1 MGDTM
6 NWVDVLVIVLALL
19 AAISGARQGVVIALP
34 ALIGVIAGAVAG
46 IRLAPLVVDLF
57 TNPAAKV
64 AFAVATVVF
73 LVALGETFGVWIG
86 RRFKLAVTKRFNTDK
101 LTGIDQ
107 TLGAIVQGIVVFVVA
122 WLIAVPLT
130 GVAALPGLAKAI
142 NNSAVLGT
150 VDRAMPPAAE
160 GLPADLRK
168 LLDASGFPSIVDP
181 FQKTQINEIA
191 PPDASLQTSAVVQQL
206 RSSVLKIRGTASS
219 CSRALEGSGFV
230 VAPQRVVTNAHVVAG
245 TDETAVETSQGR
257 LPARVVYFDPEVDIA
272 VLAVPRLQA
281 PALTMVSAPGR
292 AGDSAIVL
300 GYPLDGPYTATPARI
315 RSEITL
321 QGPDIYDAQTVRR
334 DVFTVRAQ
342 VRSGNSGGPL
352 VNPSGQVV
360 GVVFGASVEDAET
373 GFSLTAKQVSKV
385 IEQAPALS
393 ARVGTGSCAA

>member
-1 MGDTM
+1 M

-34 ALIGVIAGAVAG
+34 ALIGVIAGAIGG
-46 IRLAPLVVDLF
+46 IRLAPLVVQLF
-57 TNPAAKV
+57 GSPAAKV

-73 LVALGETFGVWIG
+73 LVALGETLGVWLG
-86 RRFKLAVTKRFNTDK
+86 RRIKMTVKQRFDTSK

-142 NNSAVLGT
+142 NNSAVLGA
-150 VDRAMPPAAE
+150 VDKAMPAAAE

-168 LLDASGFPSIVDP
+168 LLDASGFPSVVDP

-191 PPDASLQTSAVVQQL
+191 PPDTSLQTSAVVQQL
-206 RSSVLKIRGTASS
+206 KGSVLKIRGTASS

-272 VLAVPRLQA
+272 VLAVPRLNA
-281 PALTMVSAPGR
+281 TPLTMASTPGQ

-300 GYPLDGPYTATPARI
+300 GYPLDGPYTATAARI
-315 RSEITL
+315 RNEITL
-321 QGPDIYDAQTVRR
+321 QGPDIYDSHTVRR

-352 VNPSGQVV
+352 VNPSGQVI
-360 GVVFGASVEDAET
+360 GVVFGASVEDADT
-373 GFSLTAKQVSKV
+373 GFTLTAKQVSPV
-385 IEQAPALS
+385 IEEAPSLS
-393 ARVGTGSCAA
+393 ARVSTGSCAA

>member
-1 MGDTM
+1 M

-34 ALIGVIAGAVAG
+34 ALVGVIAGAVLG
-46 IRLAPLVVDLF
+46 IRLAPLVVELF
-57 TNPAAKV
+57 ENPAMKV

-73 LVALGETFGVWIG
+73 LVALGETLGVWLG
-86 RRFKLAVTKRFNTDK
+86 RRFKYAVKKRFNTEK

-107 TLGAIVQGIVVFVVA
+107 TFGAIVQGVVVFVVA

-130 GVAALPGLAKAI
+130 GVAALPGLARAI
-142 NNSAVLGT
+142 NNSAVLGA
-150 VDRAMPPAAE
+150 VDKAMPAAAE

-168 LLDASGFPSIVDP
+168 LLDVSGFPSIVDP
-181 FQKTQINEIA
+181 FQKTQINETA
-191 PPDASLQTSAVVQQL
+191 PPDTSLQNSAVVQQL
-206 RSSVLKIRGTASS
+206 RGSVLKIRGTASS

-281 PALTMVSAPGR
+281 SPLPMTSTPGR
-292 AGDSAIVL
+292 SGDSAIVL
-300 GYPLDGPYTATPARI
+300 GYPLDGPYTATAARI
-315 RSEITL
+315 RNQITL
-321 QGPDIYDAQTVRR
+321 QGPDIYDSRTVRR

-352 VNPSGQVV
+352 VNPEGQVV
-360 GVVFGASVEDAET
+360 GVVFGASVQDADT
-373 GFSLTAKQVSKV
+373 GFTLTEKQVQPV
-385 IEQAPALS
+385 IDAAPTLS
-393 ARVGTGSCAA
+393 ARVSTGSCAA

>member
-1 MGDTM
+1 M

-19 AAISGARQGVVIALP
+19 AAVSGARQGVVIALP
-34 ALIGVIAGAVAG
+34 ALIGVISGAIGG
-46 IRLAPLVVDLF
+46 IRLAPLVVELF
-57 TNPAAKV
+57 ANPAAKV

-73 LVALGETFGVWIG
+73 LVALGETLGVWVG
-86 RRFKLAVTKRFNTDK
+86 RRVKLAVKKRFNTDK

-107 TLGAIVQGIVVFVVA
+107 TLGAAVQGLVVLVVA

-142 NNSAVLGT
+142 NNSVVLGA
-150 VDRAMPPAAE
+150 VDKAMPPAAE

-181 FQKTQINEIA
+181 FQRTEINEIA
-191 PPDASLQTSAVVQQL
+191 PPDGTLQSSAVVQQL
-206 RSSVLKIRGTASS
+206 HGSVLKIRGTASS

-245 TDETAVETSQGR
+245 TDQTAVETSQGR

-281 PALTMVSAPGR
+281 PPLAIAETPGR

-315 RSEITL
+315 RNQITL
-321 QGPDIYDAQTVRR
+321 QGPDIYDSRTVRR

-352 VNPSGQVV
+352 VNPDGQVV
-360 GVVFGASVEDAET
+360 GVVFGASVEDSET
-373 GFSLTAKQVSKV
+373 GFTLTAKQVNSV
-385 IEQAPALS
+385 IEEAPSLS
-393 ARVGTGSCAA
+393 ARVSTGACAA

>member
-1 MGDTM
+1 M
-6 NWVDVLVIVLALL
+6 NWVDVLVVVLALL

-34 ALIGVIAGAVAG
+34 ALIGVIGGAILG
-46 IRLAPLVVDLF
+46 IRIAPFVVDLF
-57 TNPAAKV
+57 ANPAAKV

-73 LVALGETFGVWIG
+73 LVALGETLGVWIG
-86 RRFKLAVTKRFNTDK
+86 RRIKHAVKSRVNTDK

-142 NNSAVLGT
+142 NNSAVLGA
-150 VDRAMPPAAE
+150 VDKAMPPAAE

-168 LLDASGFPSIVDP
+168 LLDVSGFPSIVDP

-191 PPDASLQTSAVVQQL
+191 PPDTSLQNSAIVQQL
-206 RSSVLKIRGTASS
+206 RTSVLKIRGTASS

-230 VAPQRVVTNAHVVAG
+230 VAPQRVMTNAHVVAG

-257 LPARVVYFDPEVDIA
+257 LPARVVYFDPEVDVA

-281 PALTMVSAPGR
+281 TPLTIASTPGQ

-300 GYPLDGPYTATPARI
+300 GYPLDGPYTATAGRI

-321 QGPDIYDAQTVRR
+321 QGPDIYDSRTVRR

-352 VNPSGQVV
+352 VNPAGEVV
-360 GVVFGASVEDAET
+360 GVVFGASVEDSDT
-373 GFSLTAKQVSKV
+373 GFTLTTKQVSAV
-385 IEQAPALS
+385 IDAAPTLS